1 VQQQCS
7 IEPLRI
13 KNLVIWIGFLGVFSH
28 LVMNRGADEAVVG
41 REDIGADQID
51 SNNGGI
57 ATTTRQATSI
67 PVRKKR
73 YKKIGIAKCVLH
85 YLI

>member
-1 VQQQCS
+1 M
-7 IEPLRI
+7 
-13 KNLVIWIGFLGVFSH
+13 VIWIGFLGIFSH